1 MKKQSFLK
9 SLSPDNRYLVLS
21 VFSIYLAQG
30 IYIIMIGSALPMIK
44 AEYQIGYQV
53 GGMLLSVQS
62 IGYLIMGAVTGILPK
77 YIGMKRTILILT
89 NFAFV
94 GLVIM
99 MVTGNPVLLLF
110 AMLMTGIS
118 KGATTN
124 FNNQIVTTL
133 SGGDAG
139 ALNLLHACFAIGA
152 CIAPL
157 IVLACGESW
166 RMAFGIEVAIGIIF
180 FLFNIRLKVGPEVCA
195 QEEKGKPDF
204 GFFGEKIFWLCTILM
219 LGYQSIE
226 ASIMGWL
233 VTFFVDSGTVE
244 STAAQLLTSAL
255 WISLLIGRFSISII
269 AKKFKPYQM
278 ITVMIIGIAVFF
290 TMMMTSNTLIPMIV
304 ATIGLGLCM
313 AGMYG
318 TIVANGGDLFDRY
331 PMCMGVFVTIPG
343 IGATIAPSAIGAVS
357 DHVGIRGGMSVLFI
371 AAAVLLVTG
380 AVNLLYQRRRSE
392 VRVSGR
398 KTQKHA

>member
-1 MKKQSFLK
+1 MKKQSFFN

-21 VFSIYLAQG
+21 VFSIYLVQG

-44 AEYQIGYQV
+44 AEYQIDYQV

-62 IGYLIMGAVTGILPK
+62 IGYLVMGAVTGILPK
-77 YIGMKRTILILT
+77 YLGMKRTILILT

-94 GLVIM
+94 GLAIM

-139 ALNLLHACFAIGA
+139 ALNLLHACFAVGA

-157 IVLACGESW
+157 IVLACGASW
-166 RMAFGIEVAIGIIF
+166 RTAFAIEIVIGIVC
-180 FLFNIRLKVGPEVCA
+180 FLFNSRLKAGPEVCA
-195 QEEKGKPDF
+195 QEQKGKADF
-204 GFFGEKIFWLCTILM
+204 GFLGEKIFWLCTILM
-219 LGYQSIE
+219 FGYQAIE
-226 ASIMGWL
+226 ASVMGWL
-233 VTFFVDSGTVE
+233 VTFFVDSGTVD
-244 STAAQLLTSAL
+244 SAAAQLLTSAL
-255 WISLLIGRFSISII
+255 WIALLVGRFTSSFL
-269 AKKFKPYQM
+269 ARRFRPYQM
-278 ITVMIIGIAVFF
+278 ITVMVIGIAAFF
-290 TMMMTSNTLIPMIV
+290 ALMMGSSALVPMTIS
-304 ATIGLGLCM
+304 TIGLGLCM

-343 IGATIAPSAIGAVS
+343 IGATIAPSVIGMIS
-357 DHVGIRGGMSVLFI
+357 DQFGIRGGMSVLFVP
-371 AAAVLLVTG
+371 AVLLLLVG
-380 AVNLLYQRRRSE
+380 ACNLAYQKAHRHRN
-392 VRVSGR
+392 
-398 KTQKHA
+398 KKAA